1 MVKKTFLQ
9 RVIDTVNKSGFLTIE
24 VRDVE
29 LGRKVHTIEAE
40 FQEKA
45 KPASNWPRKPGDPV
59 LLIDEITS
67 VSMDDLFWQARVKDV
82 SPKLDFDEIAK
93 GRPVSVMGALS
104 KKDGVDPISISSP
117 EVGKP
122 KILVFLDD
130 VIATPVDAQALQDVV
145 DYMKA
150 DKFELFE
157 DDQPGLYPV
166 PRTYRL
172 IESTAERVSSTDVP
186 SSDASIQRLLEKPV
200 PDDDPR
206 P

>member
-29 LGRKVHTIEAE
+29 FGRKVHTIEAE

-117 EVGKP
+117 EGGKP
-122 KILVFLDD
+122 KSLVFLDD

-145 DYMKA
+145 DYLKA